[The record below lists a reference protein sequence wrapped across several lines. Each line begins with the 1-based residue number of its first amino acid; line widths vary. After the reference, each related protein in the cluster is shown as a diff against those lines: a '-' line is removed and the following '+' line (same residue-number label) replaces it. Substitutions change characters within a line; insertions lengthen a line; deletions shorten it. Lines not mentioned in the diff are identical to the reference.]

1 MHPSNI
7 LKAVFVYTTA
17 NVTLSGKNTGWYLP
31 EAAYP
36 YYVLSPH
43 VQIDFASLTGPNPP
57 VDLSSITAYPDDNKK
72 FLGDKKVQKLF
83 ANAKK
88 LSQVKAKDYDLIFY
102 VGGLGPVMD
111 LAPSPLN
118 AKVVSEFWQA
128 GKIVSA
134 ICHGPSAFVGAVDAN
149 GDHIIKGRRFAGL
162 TDAEEEADG
171 KTKEIPFSLEQRL
184 TYHGGTMEKAGI
196 WQEKVVVDG
205 RLITGQ
211 NPASGDKLGKEMLKA
226 LRNLKK

>member
-1 MHPSNI
+1 MLPHNV
-7 LKAVFVYTTA
+7 LKLVFVFTTA

-31 EAAYP
+31 EAARP
-36 YYVLSPH
+36 YYVLEPH
-43 VQIDFASLTGPNPP
+43 VQITFASLTGPNPP
-57 VDLSSITAYPDDNKK
+57 VDLSSVTAYPDDNTN
-72 FLGDKKVQKLF
+72 FLNNQKVKNLF

-88 LSQVKAKDYDLIFY
+88 LSDIKAKDFDGIFY
-102 VGGLGPVMD
+102 VGGLGPVLD

-118 AKVVSEFWQA
+118 AKKVSEFWQA
-128 GKIVSA
+128 GKVVSA

-149 GDHIIKGRRFAGL
+149 GVHIIKGRRFAGL

-196 WQEKVVVDG
+196 WLEKVVVDG
-205 RLITGQ
+205 RLVTGQ
-211 NPASGDKLGKEMLKA
+211 NPASGDKLGKEILKA
-226 LRNLKK
+226 LRKYK